1 MRGSCKKGDNKLMIE
16 KQLVKRAYV
25 CALEQ
30 KLTKAK
36 NSYEIA
42 KRDTIEAEGRMI
54 TRYDSMKTETAWLA
68 DGFLKEVKEIEQYIS
83 NIEKEREFAN
93 VSDFVE
99 LDLLEKGEYQGTF
112 RYKLS
117 RYGKEKIPERMFN
130 EVIGCF
136 REDSVIIEENKR
148 QMEYRIKT
156 IEKNPDN
163 QVVSLDS
170 IVTIED
176 DYGESMY
183 YITNYLGGIELEIEG
198 KEIFCISKQTPIAR
212 QLLGRGQGEN
222 IIIPVNG
229 EMECIIKNFE

>member
-1 MRGSCKKGDNKLMIE
+1 MVE
-16 KQLVKRAYV
+16 KQLVKKAYFY
-25 CALEQ
+25 ALEQ
-30 KLTKAK
+30 KLIKAK

-68 DGFLKEVKEIEQYIS
+68 DGFLKEVKEIEQYID
-83 NIEKEREFAN
+83 NIENEREFAN

-117 RYGKEKIPERMFN
+117 RYGKEKIPDRMFN
-130 EVIGCF
+130 DIIGCF
-136 REDSVIIEENKR
+136 REDSVIIVENKK
-148 QMEYRIKT
+148 QMEYRVKT
-156 IEKNPDN
+156 IEKNKDKL
-163 QVVSLDS
+163 VISLDS
-170 IVTIED
+170 VVTIED
-176 DYGESMY
+176 DYGESIY

-212 QLLGRGQGEN
+212 QLLGRRQGES
-222 IIIPVNG
+222 IIISVDSK
-229 EMECIIKNFE
+229 MDCIIKNFD

>member
-1 MRGSCKKGDNKLMIE
+1 
-16 KQLVKRAYV
+16 
-25 CALEQ
+25 
-30 KLTKAK
+30 
-36 NSYEIA
+36 
-42 KRDTIEAEGRMI
+42 
-54 TRYDSMKTETAWLA
+54 
-68 DGFLKEVKEIEQYIS
+68 
-83 NIEKEREFAN
+83 
-93 VSDFVE
+93 
-99 LDLLEKGEYQGTF
+99 
-112 RYKLS
+112 
-117 RYGKEKIPERMFN
+117 MFN
-130 EVIGCF
+130 DIIGCF
-136 REDSVIIEENKR
+136 REDSIIIEENKK

>member
-1 MRGSCKKGDNKLMIE
+1 MCDSYKEGGNKLMIE
-16 KQLVKRAYV
+16 KQLVKKAYI

-30 KLTKAK
+30 KLIKAK

-99 LDLLEKGEYQGTF
+99 LDLLEKEEYQGTF
-112 RYKLS
+112 RYRLS
-117 RYGKEKIPERMFN
+117 RHGKEKIPERMFN

-136 REDSVIIEENKR
+136 REDSVVIEENKR
-148 QMEYRIKT
+148 QMEYRIKM
-156 IEKNPDN
+156 IEKNPDK

-176 DYGESMY
+176 DYGESIY

-198 KEIFCISKQTPIAR
+198 KEIFCISKQTPIAK
-212 QLLGRGQGEN
+212 QLLGRKQGEN
-222 IIIPVNG
+222 ITIPVNG
-229 EMECIIKNFE
+229 EMECIIKDFE